1 MSYSLRCKYCG
12 KNVKARDAGNM
23 RNVMTTHVL
32 TKCSSVSKENREMW
46 RITAI
51 KE

>member
-1 MSYSLRCKYCG
+1 MSYTLRCKYCK
-12 KNVKARDAGNM
+12 KNIKAKDSGNM

-32 TKCSSVSKENREMW
+32 NKCPDISDDDRTMW
-46 RITAI
+46 RMTAL